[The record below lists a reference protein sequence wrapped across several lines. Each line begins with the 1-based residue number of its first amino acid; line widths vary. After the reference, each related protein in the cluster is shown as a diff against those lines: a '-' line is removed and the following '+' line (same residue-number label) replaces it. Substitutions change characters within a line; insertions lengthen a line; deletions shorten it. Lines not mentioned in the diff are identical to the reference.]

1 MVLRYARGR
10 VGSRLFKPDPEQ
22 GSGFLFVRGL
32 ACPFP
37 SCGWLSAA
45 EPAKEGYVGLEVD
58 ILCLE
63 VGVAYALQH
72 VFVVGGRFI
81 NAAKCRE

>member
-32 ACPFP
+32 ACSLP

-45 EPAKEGYVGLEVD
+45 EPAKEGYAGLEVD
-58 ILCLE
+58 IL
-63 VGVAYALQH
+63 AQRKIP
-72 VFVVGGRFI
+72 VVLHFLHHRHKAGG
-81 NAAKCRE
+81 ASPLA

>member
-32 ACPFP
+32 TCPPLVRLVP
-37 SCGWLSAA
+37 SGRARQGGLCRFRGGYFVFGGW
-45 EPAKEGYVGLEVD
+45 
-58 ILCLE
+58 
-63 VGVAYALQH
+63 
-72 VFVVGGRFI
+72 
-81 NAAKCRE
+81 REHTLYSTYS